1 MGVYIYILYIPVY
14 LSIYFPFPHRWQPFP
29 FLFCHPR
36 QCVCNPLL
44 RKYPTPPPNPTPTRP
59 LYLVNSAHTFSPSPS
74 THPPTTP
81 ATPTYASGPDTFSIF
96 EPYHAS
102 YVLMTHPRID
112 DSSYVLM
119 THPLRFF
126 VNSRAL
132 MMSCGT
138 LSVPSRFCSKLPHLC
153 SRLHIPMTHNITP
166 GTVPASLQASPSSR
180 AASKPF

>member
-1 MGVYIYILYIPVY
+1 MWVYIYILYIPVY

-36 QCVCNPLL
+36 QCVCNLLL
-44 RKYPTPPPNPTPTRP
+44 RKYAPPNPSPTRP
-59 LYLVNSAHTFSPSPS
+59 FYLVNIAHTFSPSPS
-74 THPPTTP
+74 THPSPTP
-81 ATPTYASGPDTFSIF
+81 ATPAHASGPDTFSIF

-119 THPLRFF
+119 THPLRSV

-138 LSVPSRFCSKLPHLC
+138 PSVPSRFCSKLPHLC